1 MGSVPAQFS
10 QVDHRIDVIQSV
22 LDRDS
27 ICGAD
32 EEADHRDPMT
42 PPLAAILRMA
52 ASLLQRALV
61 FINARQ
67 FA

>member
-1 MGSVPAQFS
+1 
-10 QVDHRIDVIQSV
+10 VIQSV